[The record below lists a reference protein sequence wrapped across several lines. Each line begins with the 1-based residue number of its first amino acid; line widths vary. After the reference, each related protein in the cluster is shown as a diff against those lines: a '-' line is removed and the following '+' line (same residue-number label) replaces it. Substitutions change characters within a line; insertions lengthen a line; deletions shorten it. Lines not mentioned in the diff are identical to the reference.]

1 MGNFVEKLRRDSL
14 PMGLFIGFICPAIF
28 FGILYAVIT
37 LVQHQTGAL
46 QMDRMVQK
54 LILFIPAHRL
64 KQQPPE
70 NDFLQQC
77 NKAHAYNAEHGSNR
91 RIINAKAVP
100 DIYRGY

>member
-54 LILFIPAHRL
+54 LILLSVVPNVLILRYYLL
-64 KQQPPE
+64 KLKY
-70 NDFLQQC
+70 DLTGRGILLVTFAIAMLF
-77 NKAHAYNAEHGSNR
+77 
-91 RIINAKAVP
+91 AVLEFVL
-100 DIYRGY
+100 